1 MNKKI
6 IKLWIESWFILSVI
20 LYSISCTN
28 QKWNDYYAKPDFTSA
43 STYDVLSKNPDYRVF
58 TDLLVKSGCDSVL
71 KSGGN
76 YTVLAVKNEALA
88 SIDPNM
94 QRDKLKELMGMHIT
108 SSALYSPDMKQANMP
123 AISGKML
130 YFRGTTS
137 NSFSVND
144 VALNAQSEIRTLNG
158 VIYNVDKPINAYP
171 NLYQII
177 QSNPDLTKLNDFIQ
191 KNMMLYVDP
200 KNNTLIGYDAM
211 NNPIYEEPITY
222 TEYSPFLNS
231 TQPDNELI
239 QTTAFFPSNDAV
251 EKGLKAMLAAK
262 VDDKSLIIPR
272 LKTNHQDTIVA
283 GRFFK
288 KNEQYAGDTTVFLN
302 RYFSHSLVRGMI
314 PSLSGTQTLTDIN
327 DRPLTVSSGNVK
339 SSVRAS
345 NGYAHIMN
353 EVEGPAIFGRNQFW
367 FNPYM
372 PTKVN
377 ATTGVMQYVA
387 NTNITY
393 RNGAAT
399 IPATSVAQ
407 VACYTGFFA
416 RLNFTRVGGAMDF
429 TFPKVTPG
437 AYDVYVSYF
446 SDNNNIGL
454 FDISYGQQVLAK
466 DLNTSGQYNSRKLL
480 YVRVK
485 IGTIRVNQMGPVA
498 ITFVCVNTNWTGTEK
513 FQFCMDYMMLDPVD
527 E

>member
-1 MNKKI
+1 MNKKN
-6 IKLWIESWFILSVI
+6 IKVRIESWFILSVI
-20 LYSISCTN
+20 LYSISCTD
-28 QKWNDYYAKPDFTSA
+28 QRWNDYYAKPDFTSA
-43 STYDVLSKNPDYRVF
+43 STYDVLSKNTDYRVF
-58 TDLLVKSGCDSVL
+58 TELLVKSGCDSVL

-158 VIYNVDKPINAYP
+158 VIYNVDKPIDAYP

-177 QSNPDLTKLNDFIQ
+177 ESNPDLTKLNDLIQ
-191 KNMMLYVDP
+191 KNKVLLVDP

-211 NNPIYEEPITY
+211 NKPIYEEPITY
-222 TEYSPFLNS
+222 TEYSEFLNS
-231 TQPDNELI
+231 AQPDNELI

-251 EKGLKAMLAAK
+251 KKGLDAMLAAK
-262 VDDKSLIIPR
+262 GGNLDLIIPR
-272 LKTNHQDTIVA
+272 LRDNHQDTIVA
-283 GRFFK
+283 GRYFK
-288 KNEQYAGDTTVFLN
+288 LNQPYAGDTTVFLN
-302 RYFSHSLVRGMI
+302 QYFSHSMVRGMI

-345 NGYAHIMN
+345 NGYCHIMN
-353 EVEGPAIFGRNQFW
+353 EVEAPAIFGRNQFW
-367 FNPYM
+367 FIPYQ
-372 PTKVN
+372 PTQVN
-377 ATTGVMQYVA
+377 ASGVMQYVR
-387 NTNITY
+387 NPNITF
-393 RNGAAT
+393 RNGAQNN
-399 IPATSVAQ
+399 PAQ
-407 VACYTGFFA
+407 VVQTLCYTGFFI
-416 RLNFTRVGGAMDF
+416 RLNFQRVGGAMDF

-454 FDISYGQQVLAK
+454 FDISYGQQVLVRN
-466 DLNTSGQYNSRKLL
+466 LNTSGQYNSRKLL
-480 YVRVK
+480 CVRIK
-485 IGTIRVNQMGPVA
+485 IGTIHVNQTGPVA
-498 ITFVCVNTNWTGTEK
+498 ITYVCVNTNPITTEQ